1 MATNTWGV
9 MNDDGVPEQETG
21 QEDERP
27 APKRSMR
34 DRLRQSGAQRKRPTD
49 HASDDGPGGVAE
61 SEQRSIEDE
70 FWNKK

>member
-1 MATNTWGV
+1 MTN
-9 MNDDGVPEQETG
+9 EQGPTQDTG
-21 QEDERP
+21 QQDESP

-34 DRLRQSGAQRKRPTD
+34 ARLRQTGAQRKRPTD
-49 HASDDGPGGVAE
+49 HASDDGLGGDAA